1 MKRVT
6 ALVIGLLGL
15 APLASAAESSYQL
28 VAHASTPGSQIRR
41 DVVRAIFLGE
51 ATRWADGT
59 QVRPIDQSLR
69 SQLRARFC
77 ESALG
82 HSVSENGAY
91 WHQRVSSARV
101 FPPPVKTSDDDV
113 IAFVRANKGAIG
125 YVSGDVTVGD
135 DVKVL
140 KIVD

>member
-1 MKRVT
+1 MKPGT

-15 APLASAAESSYQL
+15 APLASAADSSYQL

-51 ATRWADGT
+51 AARWSDGT
-59 QVRPIDQSLR
+59 QVRPVDQSLR
-69 SQLRARFC
+69 SDLRARFC

-82 HSVSENGAY
+82 HSVSENGMY
-91 WHQRVSSARV
+91 WHQRVMSTRV
-101 FPPPVKTSDDDV
+101 MPPPVKTSDDDV
-113 IAFVRANKGAIG
+113 ITFVRTNKGAIG
-125 YVSGDVTVGD
+125 YVSGGAALGD